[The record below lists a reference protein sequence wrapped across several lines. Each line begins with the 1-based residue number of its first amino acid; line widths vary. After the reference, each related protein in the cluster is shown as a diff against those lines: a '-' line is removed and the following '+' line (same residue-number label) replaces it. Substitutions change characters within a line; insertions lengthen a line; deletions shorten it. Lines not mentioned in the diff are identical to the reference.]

1 MAKIILRAGK
11 VAIKIILP
19 LVIIGL
25 IFYSVKVL
33 VPAQADV
40 GVVQETPDN
49 EQLSAL
55 FEQAELFV
63 DTGKHPQAEQVLED
77 IIQTYPGTEYAL
89 DAQRRLT

>member
-1 MAKIILRAGK
+1 MGGGS
-11 VAIKIILP
+11 AINLTVVRRS
-19 LVIIGL
+19 LNHGEDNL
-25 IFYSVKVL
+25 M
-33 VPAQADV
+33 